1 MNQSSPVY
9 IVGAARTPIGK
20 LNGALSPLSAIQLGT
35 VAAQAAIQRAHIDAD
50 QIDQAYF
57 GNAIQSGNGQNPA
70 RQVALNAGLPQV
82 TPAVTIND
90 VCASGLHSIN
100 LAAKLIRAGEMNVA
114 LAGGTESMSNAPYLM
129 TRARRGYRLGN
140 AELVDAMQNDGL
152 MDAFNHYH
160 MGITAENVA
169 QRYQLTRQELDGF
182 AQHSQEKAVA
192 AQQAGQFKEE
202 IAPVTI
208 QLRHGK
214 TAVVSEDEGPRPDSS
229 LEKLAKLKPAF
240 AAEGIV
246 TAGNSSGI
254 NDGAAAV
261 ILASEGAVHRL
272 GLTPL
277 ARWEEGTIVGLDPAV
292 MGLGPIPAIR
302 QLMAKTELTTN
313 QIDLFEINEAFAAQS
328 IAVIRELGLDPQK
341 VNPQGGAIALGHPL
355 AASGAR
361 IVVTL
366 SYEMDRQQSRRG
378 VASLC
383 VGGGMGVAALLTNPS
398 VD

>member
-20 LNGALSPLSAIQLGT
+20 LNGTLSSLSAVQLGT
-35 VAAQAAIQRAHIDAD
+35 IAAQAAIQRAHIGTD
-50 QIDQAYF
+50 QIDQVYF
-57 GNAIQSGNGQNPA
+57 GNAIQAGNGQNPA
-70 RQVALNAGLPQV
+70 RQVALNAGLLQT

-129 TRARRGYRLGN
+129 TKARRGYRLGN

-152 MDAFNHYH
+152 MDAFNNYH

-169 QRYQLTRQELDGF
+169 KRYHLTRQELDAF

-192 AQQAGQFKEE
+192 AQQAGHFKDE
-202 IAPVTI
+202 ITPVTVP
-208 QLRHGK
+208 LRHGK
-214 TAVVSEDEGPRPDSS
+214 TAVVSQDEGPRPDSS
-229 LEKLAKLKPAF
+229 LTKLAKLKPAF
-240 AAEGIV
+240 AADGIV

-261 ILASEGAVHRL
+261 ILASAEAVHRL

-302 QLMAKTELTTN
+302 QLMAKTELTTD

-366 SYEMDRQQSRRG
+366 AYEMKRHQSHRG
-378 VASLC
+378 IASLC
-383 VGGGMGVAALLTNPS
+383 VGGGMGVAALLTNLL

>member
-20 LNGALSPLSAIQLGT
+20 LNGSLSSLSAVQLGT
-35 VAAQAAIQRAHIDAD
+35 IAAQAAIQRAHIGTD
-50 QIDQAYF
+50 QIDQVYF
-57 GNAIQSGNGQNPA
+57 GNAIQAGNGQNPA
-70 RQVALNAGLPQV
+70 RQVALNAGLPPV

-100 LAAKLIRAGEMNVA
+100 LAAKLIRASEMDVA

-129 TRARRGYRLGN
+129 TKARRGYRLGN

-169 QRYQLTRQELDGF
+169 KRYHLTRQELDTF

-192 AQQAGQFKEE
+192 AQQAGQFSDE
-202 IAPVTI
+202 ITPVTI

-214 TAVVSEDEGPRPDSS
+214 TAVVSQDEGPRPDSS
-229 LEKLAKLKPAF
+229 LTKLAKLKPAF
-240 AAEGIV
+240 ATDGIV

-261 ILASEGAVHRL
+261 ILASEEAVHRL

-277 ARWEEGTIVGLDPAV
+277 ARWEEGTLVGLDPAV

-302 QLMAKTELTTN
+302 QLMAKTKLATD

-366 SYEMDRQQSRRG
+366 AYEMKRHQSHRG
-378 VASLC
+378 IASLC
-383 VGGGMGVAALLTNPS
+383 VGGGMGVAALLTNLL